1 MMCAELEPSMK
12 ISVAEAQGQL
22 LELVR
27 RAEAGEEVV
36 LTHEGR
42 IVAKLG
48 AVASPALS
56 WAELTPEARLDV
68 IREVVANAPPK
79 PKHWPDAA
87 HSQDFLYD
95 DYGLPA

>member
-1 MMCAELEPSMK
+1 MQ

-42 IVAKLG
+42 TRGVIAPFERPQT
-48 AVASPALS
+48 S
-56 WAELTPEARLDV
+56 EERLAI
-68 IREVVANAPPK
+68 IREIVGRRKRTVDG
-79 PKHWPDAA
+79 WPDAA

-95 DYGLPA
+95 DHGLPA

>member
-1 MMCAELEPSMK
+1 MQ

-27 RAEAGEEVV
+27 LAEAGEEVV

-42 IVAKLG
+42 MVAKLG
-48 AVASPALS
+48 AVESPAQT
-56 WAELTPEARLDV
+56 WAELTPEARLSI
-68 IREVVANAPPK
+68 IREVVANDPPK